1 MVNVVADR
9 LMGWSFWVDRGGTF
23 TDLIGCD
30 PEGRLHV
37 RKLLSESTDGGD
49 PAVTA
54 MADLVGCDSGFA
66 IPPGIISSVRLG
78 TTVATNALLENQQAP
93 VLLLTNAGLAD
104 QLRIGDQHRSDLFAL
119 QPQFAPFLAQAV
131 VEVAGRLDASGE
143 VVEPLRID
151 PALRHRLAEHNDSG
165 LEVAVVAF
173 LHAHRNPVHEKACA
187 DLLCQ
192 LGFGK
197 VVCSHEVSVKPRL
210 VPRGQTALV
219 EGAVAPVLEGYL
231 QQVQNA
237 LGANTPLRVM
247 TSSGTLQSP
256 ELLLAK
262 DTILSGP
269 AAGMVGAVAA
279 ARAAGYLQVP
289 VLGFDM
295 GGTSTDVFC
304 VASAEDTVLQDFQ
317 GQTEIA
323 GLTLLADRL
332 PIETVAAGGGSI
344 LEQHGLQL
352 RVGPR
357 SAGARPGPASYR
369 AGGPL
374 TITDANLLLGRLRP
388 EQFPAVFGP
397 ASDLPPDPV
406 VVQDL
411 FAEMSKGLNRSPESV
426 AESALQLAV
435 ERMAAAIRRVSLH
448 RGQDTRGGVLVAYGG
463 ASGQHACRL
472 AEELGIRSVLLHS
485 LGGVLSA
492 YGMGQARQSCRLQRH
507 VDQPLSSIWLET
519 MPDQVS
525 DLVVQARQRLQQQGD
540 CADPEGGSDISVT
553 LDLRYP
559 GAEQSLGLRWTAD
572 LTAVA
577 LLTAFQARHH
587 QRFGYCIRGDQ
598 HLVVDM
604 IHVEVAAPQQFQA
617 EARSVEAI
625 STQSPEAEDI
635 VQLHHPNLGWTDVP
649 SYQRSA
655 LIGGQHFHGP
665 ALITES
671 IGCIVLE
678 AGWTARVNSDGA
690 LLLDRDL
697 LAQEGSVPSDVEVD
711 VEVEDPMESE
721 LFRHRFMAI
730 AEQMGERLQQSSR
743 SVNIRERLD
752 FSCALFDAQ
761 GSLVANAPH
770 IPVHLGSMGDCVR
783 DLLVQLAAVE
793 LDGLKPGD
801 TWLTNDPFHGGT
813 HLPDITAIT
822 PVFCNDT
829 KPSFF
834 VASRGHHADVG
845 GLSPGSMPSFSRNID
860 DEGLRLRNLLF
871 VRDGRIDTEQ
881 LEAVFDDMATP
892 PRNKSELLADL
903 QAQVAANQSGVDGLK
918 TLVQVHGQAAVRHQ
932 MVRLQSHAAGCVREL
947 IHRLADGRHQLWLD
961 DGSRLQLSV
970 GIDRE
975 RARMTLDF
983 SGTSPQHPGNLNAP
997 LAVTRAVVL
1006 YVVRCLLEDDIP
1018 LNDGC
1023 FAPID
1028 LVVPE
1033 GCLLNPRPP
1042 AAVVAGNVELSQALC
1057 NLLFG
1062 AFDVLAAGQGTM
1074 NNLSFGN
1081 DCGQYYETVAGGGGA
1096 GQGFNGSVGLQSHMT
1111 NSRLTDPEVLE
1122 SRYPVRLERFAI
1134 RHGSGGQGRWCGGD
1148 GLERT
1153 IRFLEPMRV
1162 SIISGSRTVPPFGL
1176 HGGGDGACGANAVL
1190 NADGCEQ
1197 PVPGSV
1203 QLDLQAGEAI
1213 RLLTPGGGGM
1223 GRL

>member
-1 MVNVVADR
+1 MVRQASES
-9 LMGWSFWVDRGGTF
+9 GWQFWVDRGGTF

-30 PEGRLHV
+30 PQGGLHI

-54 MADLVGCDSGFA
+54 MADLVGCASGCP
-66 IPPGIISSVRLG
+66 IPPGVISSVRLG

-104 QLRIGDQHRSDLFAL
+104 QLRIGDQHRSELFAL
-119 QPQFAPFLAQAV
+119 QLQSPPFLADAV
-131 VEVAGRLDASGE
+131 VEVAGRLDASGG

-151 PALRHRLAEHNDSG
+151 LELRHRLAEHKDGG
-165 LEVAVVAF
+165 LDVAVVAL
-173 LHAHRNPVHEKACA
+173 LHAHRNPVHEQSCA
-187 DLLCQ
+187 DLLRQ
-192 LGFGK
+192 LGFGT
-197 VVCSHEVSVKPRL
+197 VICSHQVSVKPRL

-219 EGAVAPVLEGYL
+219 EGAVAPVLRGYL

-237 LGANTPLRVM
+237 LGSNTPLRVM
-247 TSSGTLQSP
+247 TSSGALQSP

-279 ARAAGYLQVP
+279 ARAAGYTHVP

-344 LEQHGLQL
+344 LEPHGLQL

-357 SAGARPGPASYR
+357 SAGARPGPACYR

-374 TITDANLLLGRLRP
+374 AITDANLLLGRLRP
-388 EQFPAVFGP
+388 DQFPAVFGP
-397 ASDLPPDPV
+397 ARDLPPDV
-406 VVQDL
+406 AVVQDL
-411 FAEMSKGLNRSPESV
+411 FAEMARGLNRSPESV

-448 RGQDTRGGVLVAYGG
+448 RGQDIRGGVLVAYGG

-472 AEELGIRSVLLHS
+472 AEELGIHSVLLHP

-507 VDQPLSSIWLET
+507 VDQPLSSVWLET
-519 MPDQVS
+519 LPDQVS
-525 DLVVQARQRLQQQGD
+525 DLVVQAQQRLQQQGD
-540 CADPEGGSDISVT
+540 CADPGGWSDISVS

-559 GAEQSLGLRWTAD
+559 GSEQALALRWTAD
-572 LTAVA
+572 LNAVA
-577 LLTAFQARHH
+577 LLTAFQARHQ
-587 QRFGYCIRGDQ
+587 QRFGYCVEGDQ

-604 IHVEVAAPQQFQA
+604 IHVEVAAPQQFRA
-617 EARSVEAI
+617 EPSSGEAI
-625 STQSPEAEDI
+625 SPRSAVAEDV
-635 VQLHHPNLGWTDVP
+635 VQLHHPDLGWTEVP

-655 LIGGQHFHGP
+655 LISGQSLPGP
-665 ALITES
+665 ALIIEA
-671 IGCIVLE
+671 IGCIVVE
-678 AGWTARVNSDGA
+678 AGWTARVNADGA
-690 LLLDRDL
+690 LLLDCKPFGPV
-697 LAQEGSVPSDVEVD
+697 GSEPVD
-711 VEVEDPMESE
+711 VDVEDPMTSE

-752 FSCALFDAQ
+752 FSCALFDAD
-761 GSLVANAPH
+761 GGLVANAPH

-783 DLLVQLAAVE
+783 DLLAQLAAGE
-793 LDGLKPGD
+793 LDGLKPAD
-801 TWLTNDPFHGGT
+801 TWLSNDPFHGGT

-822 PVFCNDT
+822 PVFCNEA

-845 GLSPGSMPSFSRNID
+845 GLSPGSMPSFSRSID
-860 DEGLRLRNLLF
+860 DEGLLLRNLLF
-871 VRDGRIDTEQ
+871 VRDGRIHTDQ
-881 LEAVFDDMATP
+881 LDAICDQMATP
-892 PRNKSELLADL
+892 PRNTSELLADL

-918 TLVQVHGQAAVRHQ
+918 TLVKLHGEAAVQRQ
-932 MVRLQSHAAGCVREL
+932 MVQLQSHAAGSVRGL
-947 IHRLADGRHQLWLD
+947 IDRLADGRHQLELD
-961 DGSRLQLSV
+961 DGSRLQLAV

-975 RARMTLDF
+975 MGRMTLDF

-1006 YVVRCLLEDDIP
+1006 YVIRCLLKDDIP

-1023 FAPID
+1023 FAPIA
-1028 LVVPE
+1028 LIVPE
-1033 GCLLNPRPP
+1033 GCLLNPQPP

-1057 NLLFG
+1057 NLLFA
-1062 AFDVLAAGQGTM
+1062 AFGVLAAGQGTM

-1081 DCGQYYETVAGGGGA
+1081 DCSQYYETVAGGGGA
-1096 GQGFNGSVGLQSHMT
+1096 GEGFNGSVGLQSHMT

-1134 RHGSGGQGRWCGGD
+1134 RRGSGGQGIWCGGD

-1153 IRFLEPMRV
+1153 IRFLQPMRV
-1162 SIISGSRTVPPFGL
+1162 SLISGSRSVAPSGL
-1176 HGGGDGACGANAVL
+1176 HGGRDGACGANAVL
-1190 NADGCEQ
+1190 HADGREQ

-1203 QLDLQAGEAI
+1203 QLELQAGDAI
-1213 RLLTPGGGGM
+1213 RLHTPGGGGM